1 MVRDVC
7 DFHCFVCGKYLFTE
21 GEIPDETDPCSPFG
35 KVIWKNYK
43 KNCTYDGKLD
53 AFVCDECLRSNE
65 IRGAYK

>member
-35 KVIWKNYK
+35 KVIWKI
-43 KNCTYDGKLD
+43 
-53 AFVCDECLRSNE
+53 
-65 IRGAYK
+65 IRKTALMLENWMHLFAMSV